1 MDTGAQCNVVP
12 LNVYKKATKDPALA
26 QVSFSRMRITAYG
39 GATLPVVG
47 TVRLRVWRGNYHC
60 LRDCKLVGRLD
71 IRPLLG
77 RRACLGMK
85 IVSYL
90 DNDALNKPKTSG
102 APVYSVEQPGP
113 LAVKQLA
120 EQYPAVFGEGVGQL
134 EGQYHI
140 RLDPSISPVQHPPR
154 RIPVPLRETLQRT
167 LVNLNKAG
175 NNCPSTLPYSVEQLF
190 SDSAQEEWDPPVM
203 PRPTKP

>member
-1 MDTGAQCNVVP
+1 MSQAEAFRCRGGGSPSVRPVESTVNQDESEEVFQTYTSHTSPEDSQMVTLRLESGNHSRFQVDTGAQCNVVP
-12 LNVYKKATKDPALA
+12 LNVYKKTTNDPALA

-47 TVRLRVWRGNYHC
+47 TVCLRVWRGNYHC
-60 LRDCKLVGRLD
+60 LLDCKLVDRLD
-71 IRPLLG
+71 SRVR

-90 DNDALNKPKTSG
+90 DNDAQNKPKTSS

-113 LAVKQLA
+113 LSVKQLA

-140 RLDPSISPVQHPPR
+140 R
-154 RIPVPLRETLQRT
+154 
-167 LVNLNKAG
+167 
-175 NNCPSTLPYSVEQLF
+175 
-190 SDSAQEEWDPPVM
+190 
-203 PRPTKP
+203 